1 PDQQIGP
8 HLIQAINSLA
18 KIAHCYMTLSRE
30 QSAVRTGQLTRSEAV
45 NVSQRTWTDRV
56 LIGRRERLQGNSP
69 GCRRIGKL
77 ALSRQFALVGTA
89 SSQPACLSL
98 FDTAAK
104 ATHAWPMLLV
114 ATGNSPSL
122 LDTAR
127 TAGRFHKSGTTRLD
141 DRISATPLPTE

>member
-1 PDQQIGP
+1 MLVTQIIGCDTPWHAVDVRTSDQQIGP
-8 HLIQAINSLA
+8 HLIHAINSLA

-89 SSQPACLSL
+89 SSQPA
-98 FDTAAK
+98 
-104 ATHAWPMLLV
+104 
-114 ATGNSPSL
+114 
-122 LDTAR
+122 
-127 TAGRFHKSGTTRLD
+127 GR
-141 DRISATPLPTE
+141 DRRSDKIWLPTLDPALANLVGAIKTPDLEALRA